1 MANADMVLTLMINPT
16 CLDER
21 RCAMNVNYQKIVSV
35 IVIDILVPAII
46 AVILDEFSDQ
56 LKRKKVK

>member
-1 MANADMVLTLMINPT
+1 
-16 CLDER
+16 
-21 RCAMNVNYQKIVSV
+21 MNVNYQKIVSV